1 VTNVILKMFALF
13 AKMVIIGG
21 VNKVYVNL
29 R

>member
-1 VTNVILKMFALF
+1 VTNVIPLMFALF

-21 VNKVYVNL
+21 VNKVNVNL